1 MAMTTGLGAQP
12 RSEPAL
18 MRRKLTGTLF
28 YGACLLA
35 ITILI
40 LALIAL
46 LLNVLVVGAPW
57 LNLDFITA

>member
-1 MAMTTGLGAQP
+1 
-12 RSEPAL
+12 

-35 ITILI
+35 IAILI

-46 LLNVLVVGAPW
+46 LLNVLVVGRAVARPR
-57 LNLDFITA
+57 TS

>member
-1 MAMTTGLGAQP
+1 
-12 RSEPAL
+12 
-18 MRRKLTGTLF
+18 MRRKLTGTIF

-46 LLNVLVVGAPW
+46 LLDVLVVGAPGS
-57 LNLDFITA
+57 TGTS